1 MLIFDHFPDRLQAV
15 GFASHVRATTGRDAR
30 VYNSQDESNA
40 VDPYP
45 FVLVPPIVLVS
56 RVGKWSD
63 EEYIELAVT
72 RFGGEF
78 AGT

>member
-15 GFASHVRATTGRDAR
+15 GFASHIRATTGRDAR

-45 FVLVPPIVLVS
+45 FVLTPPIVLVPRAGS
-56 RVGKWSD
+56 N
-63 EEYIELAVT
+63 AVDDAVEMAAY